1 MKKYLICLIAVLLIL
16 ACNCGPRESNA
27 KDNDIIAQVL
37 ELECEGRYFTV
48 VDPMTDTL
56 EMFHLPEKFTVDEHE
71 FAPLIKKLIK
81 RNKKPARL
89 TLESSFVNNYVIID
103 FRKFRKIYYN
113 GIYPFYRLLNIYP
126 PIYCRF
132 GISLPVYD
140 EKEGIVLIYSGGGG
154 FLIGRG
160 DLIFYR
166 LEDGKLR
173 EIKRLML
180 WLS

>member
-1 MKKYLICLIAVLLIL
+1 MNRFLICLISLLLIL
-16 ACNCGPRESNA
+16 SCNCEPRESNA
-27 KDNDIIAQVL
+27 RDNAIIAQVL
-37 ELECEGRYFTV
+37 ELECEGCLFTV

-56 EMFHLPEKFTVDEHE
+56 QMFHLPEKFMADGHE

-81 RNKKPARL
+81 KNKKPVRL
-89 TLESSFVNNYVIID
+89 TLESSFVNSYVIADI
-103 FRKFRKIYYN
+103 RKFEKLYFY
-113 GIYPFYRLLNIYP
+113 GICRFYRLLNIYP
-126 PIYCRF
+126 PLYRQL

-173 EIKRLML
+173 EIDRLML
-180 WLS
+180 WIS